1 MDQGEISDGNGA
13 AAMMRFLRDRWLNVA
28 LRLIIGGVFMYAAV
42 PKVLHPATFAMAVRG
57 YKLIPF
63 AYSNLFALA
72 VSWSELFAA
81 TMLILG
87 ILTRKAAAAIF
98 ILLLVFI
105 AAISTVLVRGMVI
118 DCGCFGEGG
127 GANTTWILLVRNAA
141 MLAGC
146 FLIIRYNDGSLS
158 LYPGKRT
165 ALKTVE
171 QPTARASA
179 TS

>member
-1 MDQGEISDGNGA
+1 MIA
-13 AAMMRFLRDRWLNVA
+13 RFLAHRWLNAA
-28 LRLIIGGVFMYAAV
+28 LRLMIGGVFAYAAFE
-42 PKVLHPATFAMAVRG
+42 KVLHPAAFAIAVRG

-63 AYSNLFALA
+63 SLSNLFAIA

-81 TMLILG
+81 VMLILG

-105 AAISTVLVRGMVI
+105 AAISTTMVRGMVI

-127 GANTTWILLVRNAA
+127 ASTSWILLVRNAL
-141 MLAGC
+141 MLFGA
-146 FLIIRYNDGSLS
+146 FLIIRYNDGWMSV
-158 LYPGKRT
+158 YPGRR
-165 ALKTVE
+165 A
-171 QPTARASA
+171 PTSA